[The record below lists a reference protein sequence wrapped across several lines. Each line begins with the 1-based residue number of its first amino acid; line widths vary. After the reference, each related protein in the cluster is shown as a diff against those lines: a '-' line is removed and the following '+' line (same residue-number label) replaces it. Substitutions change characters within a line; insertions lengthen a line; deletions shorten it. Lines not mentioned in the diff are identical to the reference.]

1 MPVTGSLADAAADH
15 RAGPQPLR
23 ELPPVPGV
31 EVEERWVPGAPG
43 SPEVRI
49 RVYRPGGAAAALPAV
64 IWIHGGGFVL
74 GNVDSVHHSAAQAAS
89 FASAVVVAVAY
100 RLAPEDPFPA
110 GLDDCWAALEWTAGH
125 AKEIGA
131 DPARLAVAGA
141 SSGGC
146 LAAGLTLLARD
157 RGGPAL
163 CFQHLSTPVLDDRL
177 ETGSMTAF
185 LDTPIWNRRLAQES
199 WQLYLGAG
207 TGAAQAHAA
216 PARTE
221 DLGGLPPAY
230 ISTAG
235 LDPLRDEG
243 LLYGLRLSQAGVPV
257 ELHNFP
263 GAYHA
268 FGGSAGAPD
277 PDEQQRI
284 AVEHLTALRR
294 GLHAVG
300 TNGAPGREG
309 AGIGSVQGVF

>member
-1 MPVTGSLADAAADH
+1 MPVTGRLADAVADH
-15 RAGPQPLR
+15 RAGPRPLR
-23 ELPPVPGV
+23 ELPAVPGV
-31 EVEERWVPGAPG
+31 EVTERRVPGPPGAP
-43 SPEVRI
+43 EVRV
-49 RVYRPGGAAAALPAV
+49 RVYRPAGAGPALPAV
-64 IWIHGGGFVL
+64 LWIHGGGFVL

-157 RGGPAL
+157 RGGPGL
-163 CFQHLSTPVLDDRL
+163 VFQHLSTPVLDDRL
-177 ETGSMTAF
+177 ETGSMTAYV
-185 LDTPIWNRRLAQES
+185 DTPVWNRRLAQES
-199 WQLYLGAG
+199 WELYLGAEDRG
-207 TGAAQAHAA
+207 GAPVYAS
-216 PARTE
+216 PARAG
-221 DLGGLPPAY
+221 DLSGLPPAY
-230 ISTAG
+230 LSTAG

-243 LLYGLRLSQAGVPV
+243 LLYGLRLAQAGVPV

-268 FGGSAGAPD
+268 FGGSSGTPD
-277 PDEQQRI
+277 PDEQHRI
-284 AVEHLTALRR
+284 ALEHLAALRR
-294 GLHAVG
+294 GLNVTGERPHG
-300 TNGAPGREG
+300 SGA
-309 AGIGSVQGVF
+309 I